1 MSIKRILGLVVGINQ
16 YENIAN
22 LSSATNDARDIA
34 AVVRSGAVP
43 SQIKVLL
50 DGEATKETILNEL
63 KALASS
69 ATARDT
75 ATVFFSGHGFR
86 RTSAADDRA
95 YFCPV
100 DASLDD
106 LDRTCLTNDEFTAAL
121 RATKSERLVV
131 ILDTCHAGAIGEPR
145 NCRPL
150 TADLMER
157 DLDSLVEGAGRVV
170 LAASRPE
177 EAAWELAGMRNG
189 LFTSFVLRALRGD
202 VARPDGSIWVSDVFS
217 YVSRQVRAFG
227 HQHTFQ
233 KHIGEDFVVMVQQRK
248 MLAPTTF
255 IPGHSLDQRLLREQ
269 MRSTYSRA
277 ELLLLC
283 HDLGLNLEDFSAPA
297 LETQMIRLIDH
308 CHRHGM
314 YDQMVEHVRLNIT
327 QSEQKDTGL
336 PQY

>member
-1 MSIKRILGLVVGINQ
+1 MFVKKILGLVVGINQ
-16 YENIAN
+16 YKNIAH

-34 AVVRSGAVP
+34 AVVRRGAVP
-43 SQIKVLL
+43 SQVKVLL
-50 DGEATKETILNEL
+50 DGEATKEKILNEL
-63 KALASS
+63 KALASC

-75 ATVFFSGHGFR
+75 AIVFFSGHGFR
-86 RTSAADDRA
+86 RTAAADDRA

-106 LDRTCLTNDEFTAAL
+106 LDRTCITNDEFTAAL
-121 RATKSERLVV
+121 RATKSERLVA

-150 TADLMER
+150 TTDLLER

-177 EAAWELAGMRNG
+177 EAAWELRGMRNG

-217 YVSRQVRAFG
+217 YVSRQVLAFG
-227 HQHTFQ
+227 HQHTYQ

-248 MLAPTTF
+248 MLAPTPF
-255 IPGHSLDQRLLREQ
+255 VLGDSLDQRMLRER
-269 MRSTYSRA
+269 MRSAYSRA
-277 ELLLLC
+277 ELSLLC
-283 HDLGLNLEDFSAPA
+283 RDLGLNLEDLSDPA
-297 LETQMIRLIDH
+297 LETQMMKLIDH

-314 YDQMVEHVRLNIT
+314 YDQLLEHVQQNVT
-327 QSEQKDTGL
+327 QSEH
-336 PQY
+336 